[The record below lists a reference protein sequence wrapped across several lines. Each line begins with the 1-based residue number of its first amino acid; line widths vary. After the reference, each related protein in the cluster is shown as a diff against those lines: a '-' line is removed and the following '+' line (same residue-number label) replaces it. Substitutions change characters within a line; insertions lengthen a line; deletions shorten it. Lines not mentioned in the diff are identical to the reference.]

1 MKCPFCGFNDSK
13 VMDSRTSN
21 EGRAIRRRRECL
33 SCGRRFT
40 TKEFVE
46 EAPLMVKKRDG
57 RREVFDREKIRRGIQ
72 LACNKR
78 PISAELIEQIVDRI
92 EGQLRDR
99 YTMEVPAM
107 DIGDRVMLELRR
119 LDEIAYVRF
128 ASVYRKF
135 QDVEEFI
142 HELRELDR
150 KSEWPEA

>member
-1 MKCPFCGFNDSK
+1 MKCPFCGFHDSK
-13 VMDSRTSN
+13 VLDSRSSN

-46 EAPLMVKKRDG
+46 ETPLMVKKRDG
-57 RREVFDREKIRRGIQ
+57 RREVFDREKVRRGIQ

-78 PISAELIEQIVDRI
+78 PIPAERIEQVVDRI
-92 EGQLRDR
+92 EGQLRDL
-99 YTMEVPAM
+99 YTVEVPAK
-107 DIGDRVMLELRR
+107 DIGDRVMAELRQ

-142 HELRELDR
+142 NELRALDR
-150 KSEWPEA
+150 KN